1 MKNQKKT
8 LDIYPLLVYN
18 NNHRGG
24 EKVGKH
30 ERPKRSAG
38 QIDWASIL
46 IQMAADLI
54 TGAILLIFD
63 RISK

>member
-1 MKNQKKT
+1 M
-8 LDIYPLLVYN
+8 
-18 NNHRGG
+18 
-24 EKVGKH
+24 GKH

-46 IQMAADLI
+46 IQMAAALI